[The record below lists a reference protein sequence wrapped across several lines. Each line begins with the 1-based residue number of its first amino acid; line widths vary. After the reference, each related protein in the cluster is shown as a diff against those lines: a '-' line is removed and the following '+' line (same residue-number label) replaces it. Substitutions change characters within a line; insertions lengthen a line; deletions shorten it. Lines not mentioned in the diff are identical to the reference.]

1 MKLKIRQRSKN
12 AKNKYIV
19 RNQPKDNTITMKTNS
34 VDRAHVT
41 IVNWE
46 NDRNEQERLI
56 SWNDEYDGKPIVV
69 QLQLTRSGRN
79 WTARMEEWD
88 AKSPTLLRKGLEE
101 IRLKNTDDEDYN

>member
-1 MKLKIRQRSKN
+1 MIKNLKIRQRSEIS
-12 AKNKYIV
+12 KNKY
-19 RNQPKDNTITMKTNS
+19 NKENDNTVVMKTNN
-34 VDRAHVT
+34 VDRSHVT

-88 AKSPTLLRKGLEE
+88 AKSPELLRKGLEE
-101 IRLKNTDDEDYN
+101 IRLNKIDEDEKY

>member
-1 MKLKIRQRSKN
+1 MIKNLKIRQRSEIS
-12 AKNKYIV
+12 KNKY
-19 RNQPKDNTITMKTNS
+19 NKEKDNTVVMKTNK
-34 VDRAHVT
+34 VDRSHVT

-56 SWNDEYDGKPIVV
+56 SWNDEYEGKPIVV

-88 AKSPTLLRKGLEE
+88 AKSPELLRKGLEE
-101 IRLKNTDDEDYN
+101 IRLNKIDENEKY

>member
-19 RNQPKDNTITMKTNS
+19 RNHQKDNTITMKTNN

-46 NDRNEQERLI
+46 NDRGEQERLI
-56 SWNDEYDGKPIVV
+56 SWNDEYDGEPIVV

-88 AKSPTLLRKGLEE
+88 ARSPELLRKGTDE
-101 IRLKNTDDEDYN
+101 IRLDKIDENN

>member
-1 MKLKIRQRSKN
+1 MKLQIRRKSKN

-19 RNQPKDNTITMKTNS
+19 RNQKDNTITMKTNN

-46 NDRNEQERLI
+46 NDRGEQERLI
-56 SWNDEYDGKPIVV
+56 SWNDEYDGEPIVV
-69 QLQLTRSGRN
+69 QIQLTRNGRN

-88 AKSPTLLRKGLEE
+88 AKSPVLLRKGTDE
-101 IRLKNTDDEDYN
+101 IRLDKLDEID